1 MHSGGYGTWF
11 VSVSVCLSVV
21 FYHHARE
28 NKIAIPK
35 DSALHW
41 LDFEFGEFR
50 KSTAFKGYGVDK
62 ANSTDL
68 HVHDV
73 TTRSACSA
81 YLRGTRNCN
90 AGRVSTLASSSVT
103 SL

>member
-1 MHSGGYGTWF
+1 MHGL
-11 VSVSVCLSVV
+11 SVCYHV
-21 FYHHARE
+21 FCHHAQRH
-28 NKIAIPK
+28 NKRAMVNG
-35 DSALHW
+35 SALHW
-41 LDFEFGEFR
+41 LDFKFGEFR